1 MLPDADSVHEARG
14 SGNSLDS
21 SGMAVKTEQF
31 QVLAVG
37 DCGAIRT
44 LLESSPV
51 AQRFQMHACPV
62 NADIMACIDQA
73 APDLILVCADSA
85 DRAGLAACRAL
96 KEHPATMMLPVIAVS
111 GNAELQVAA
120 YSAGADD
127 FVIVSNADEVLLA
140 RLEALARA
148 GARRRKVAAAARNT
162 EERRGEELQATFR
175 RYVSPQLADRIL
187 DNSRLRDSILTAA
200 DIRTRAVVMFAD
212 LRGFTSIS
220 ERLSPHEV
228 LPLLNEY
235 FSLLT
240 EITFQHE
247 GTVFHMAGDCL
258 MVGFGVPFE
267 QNDSPERAVRA
278 AREMLDR
285 FALLAD
291 SWRARHNIE
300 TGLGI
305 GINEGDVVAGNVGS
319 AMFMSYTI
327 IGDAVNIASR
337 LCQRA
342 RAGEMVF
349 SRALKR
355 SLDERGHDLKAVE
368 LPAMTLRGRTSP
380 IDIYCVPITK
390 RLRIIDALPPSTL
403 SA

>member
-1 MLPDADSVHEARG
+1 MV
-14 SGNSLDS
+14 
-21 SGMAVKTEQF
+21 VTKEQF
-31 QVLAVG
+31 QVLAAG
-37 DCGAIRT
+37 DCAALRM
-44 LLESSPV
+44 LLQHVSV
-51 AQRFQMHACPV
+51 AHRFRLDSCALH
-62 NADIMACIDQA
+62 ADIMASIDRLG
-73 APDLILVCADSA
+73 PDLILVDADGH
-85 DRAGLAACRAL
+85 DLGGLEACRAL
-96 KEHPATMMLPVIAVS
+96 KAHPATMMLPIVVVS
-111 GNAELQVAA
+111 LNSDLQMAA
-120 YSAGADD
+120 YAAGADD
-127 FVIVSNADEVLLA
+127 FVTDTGGDTVLLA

-148 GARRRKVAAAARNT
+148 GSRRRRIAAAARNT
-162 EERRGEELQATFR
+162 DERRGEELQATFR

-200 DIRTRAVVMFAD
+200 DIRTHAVIMFAD
-212 LRGFTSIS
+212 LRGFTGIS

-228 LPLLNEY
+228 VPLLNEY

-267 QNDSPERAVRA
+267 QDDSPQRAVRA

-285 FALLAD
+285 FAVLAE
-291 SWRARHNIE
+291 SWRRRLDIE

-319 AMFMSYTI
+319 AMFMNYTI
-327 IGDAVNIASR
+327 IGDAVNVASR

-342 RAGEMVF
+342 RAGEIVL
-349 SRALKR
+349 SRALKH
-355 SLDERGHDLKAVE
+355 SLDARGLDIKAVE

-390 RLRIIDALPPSTL
+390 RLHIAEVLPPSTL